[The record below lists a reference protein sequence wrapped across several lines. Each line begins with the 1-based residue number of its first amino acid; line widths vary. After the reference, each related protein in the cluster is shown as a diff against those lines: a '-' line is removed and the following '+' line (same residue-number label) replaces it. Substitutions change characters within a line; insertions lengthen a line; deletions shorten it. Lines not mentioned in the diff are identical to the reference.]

1 VNSAH
6 AMVNY
11 MYDRES
17 VQVSESREITIEGI
31 NRLIIKAFWSF
42 VNFVFRRFPNTSS
55 VQLP

>member
-1 VNSAH
+1 
-6 AMVNY
+6 MVNY
-11 MYDRES
+11 MYNRES

-42 VNFVFRRFPNTSS
+42 VNFVFRSFPNTSS